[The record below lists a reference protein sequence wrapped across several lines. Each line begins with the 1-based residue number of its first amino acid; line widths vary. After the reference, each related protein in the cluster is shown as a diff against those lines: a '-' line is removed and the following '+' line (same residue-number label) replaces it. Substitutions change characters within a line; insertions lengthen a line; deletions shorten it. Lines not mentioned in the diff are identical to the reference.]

1 MITELNQRT
10 ALQFRFAAGATLPA
24 TPPNDGALF
33 CVSSI
38 YGTSWPVPVRF
49 VKDVPSYIER
59 AEGVYVLITDGT
71 PNLSFRSAQWGIILE
86 VCASSCV
93 VLSSGNLLTSA
104 ELYVGRQ
111 GKWVKIV

>member
-10 ALQFRFAAGATLPA
+10 ALQFRFAAGGTLPA

-33 CVSSI
+33 CVASK
-38 YGTSWPVPVRF
+38 YGARVPAPVRF
-49 VKDVPSYIER
+49 VKDVPSYSEG

-71 PNLSFRSAQWGIILE
+71 PNLTFRSAQWGIILE
-86 VCASSCV
+86 VCATSCV
-93 VLSSGNLLTSA
+93 VLAPGDLQTVA
-104 ELYVGRQ
+104 ELYVGRE

>member
-10 ALQFRFAAGATLPA
+10 ALQFSFAAGATLPA

-33 CVSSI
+33 CVSSKYRTI
-38 YGTSWPVPVRF
+38 APTSVRF
-49 VKDVPSYIER
+49 VKAVPSYIEGNDG
-59 AEGVYVLITDGT
+59 AYVLITDGT

-93 VLSSGNLLTSA
+93 VLTSGNIQASA
-104 ELYVGRQ
+104 KLYVGRQ
-111 GKWVKIV
+111 GKWVKMV